1 MGAADPPLQESGWSG
16 RHPHGRET
24 RRICVF
30 FKTAL
35 VLLMAWLLGVL
46 GVFDVGQAVHV
57 LLLVGLLFLLL
68 AATKGGD
75 TAVSR
80 DTKPKADGR

>member
-1 MGAADPPLQESGWSG
+1 M
-16 RHPHGRET
+16 
-24 RRICVF
+24 F

-35 VLLMAWLLGVL
+35 VLLIAGLLGML

-57 LLLVGLLFLLL
+57 LLLATLLFLLL
-68 AATKGGD
+68 AATKRDD
-75 TAVSR
+75 TALSR

>member
-1 MGAADPPLQESGWSG
+1 M
-16 RHPHGRET
+16 
-24 RRICVF
+24 F

-35 VLLMAWLLGVL
+35 VLLIAWLLGML

-57 LLLVGLLFLLL
+57 LLLVALLFLLL
-68 AATKGGD
+68 AATKRDD
-75 TAVSR
+75 TTVSR